1 MYLVMYTATSY
12 MVAASFNLA
21 GRQVQ
26 NTKYLRVGA
35 EDVEMLKTTLIGTQA
50 LELAP
55 LCPSLD
61 A

>member
-1 MYLVMYTATSY
+1 MYTATSY